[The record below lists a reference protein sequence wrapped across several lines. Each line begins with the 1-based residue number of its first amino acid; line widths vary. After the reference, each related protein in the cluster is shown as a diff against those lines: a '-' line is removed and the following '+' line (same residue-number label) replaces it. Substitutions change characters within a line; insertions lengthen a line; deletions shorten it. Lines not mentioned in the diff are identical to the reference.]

1 MVTKRKQRKP
11 TLLLADDHA
20 IVIDGLRRLLQ
31 TDFDL
36 IGDVGDGWSLL
47 EAAGRLK
54 PDVIVADV
62 SMPSLNGIDAVRRLR
77 KVSSRSKVVF
87 LSMHMDVEIATEALQ
102 AGASGYVLKHS
113 ATEALSQAIWD
124 VLKGQVYVSPRIS
137 RDVMNNLMERAARP
151 DALAIQLTQREREVL
166 PLVAEGRTIRGI
178 AAILQIAVRT
188 VVFHKCNI
196 MDKLGLRT
204 TADLTQHAIKRGLI
218 SIQFRT
224 SDGVLK
230 EARAS

>member
-1 MVTKRKQRKP
+1 MVTKRNPRKP

-31 TDFDL
+31 SEFEFV
-36 IGDVGDGWSLL
+36 GSVGDGWSLL

-62 SMPSLNGIDAVRRLR
+62 SMPSLNGIDAVRRL
-77 KVSSRSKVVF
+77 KKISVRSKVVF
-87 LSMHMDVEIATEALQ
+87 LSMHMDVEIATEALR
-102 AGASGYVLKHS
+102 AGASAYVLKHS
-113 ATEALSQAIWD
+113 ATEALSHAIWE
-124 VLKGQVYVSPRIS
+124 VLKGQIYVSPRIA
-137 RDVMNNLMERAARP
+137 RDVMTNFLEYSHRT
-151 DALAIQLTQREREVL
+151 DALSVQLTQREREVL
-166 PLVAEGRTIRGI
+166 QLVAEGRTIRGI

-218 SIQFRT
+218 SIQLRT
-224 SDGVLK
+224 SDGVLT
-230 EARAS
+230 EASV